1 MPLVSLRRHKWL
13 ALFLMVTVATGGA
26 TLAWLKKK
34 RVYEVEATVYVAPR
48 FAKVLKSDQELEF
61 QSNSQYLQYVEQ
73 QVRNIGRYDI
83 ALEALHQLGAYRT
96 LWQPPGVSEHQAAL
110 RLKRAIAAHAVKN
123 TYLIAVALDGGQA
136 AGLAETLNTFLRVY
150 LEVAK
155 KEDLYAS
162 DERLANLRTRQSEL
176 TQEAEEKARR
186 RAELAEQLSIAT
198 FDEGAQNNPYE
209 RLLQENGVALNA
221 AQRKLAEAQA
231 AFDVYNPAKGPTS
244 KAALDAAVA
253 QIVANDSGLNSLK
266 YHLWAKRGDLL
277 NEISGLSP
285 QHPLRAVAERK
296 LQDLNEDVRV
306 YAENLTNNTRTQ
318 LLEQRRTALR
328 EAQQVEQTLATDL
341 RKTQER
347 ANGFIGSYNEGL
359 ALSQDLK
366 RIRTQLD
373 AVNER
378 IDFLTLEA
386 EAPGFLRLQSMALPP
401 EYPISGPKAMMAV
414 AVAAGLVLGL
424 IAPIGLDLLDRRIK
438 TAAQVHRLLGFA
450 PVVALLDKQ
459 AAENRLVSS
468 NQLRRLML
476 TLSRER
482 RQNGACRIALTA
494 VRAGSGVTDLI
505 LDLAREFALDGLR
518 VIAVEANAL
527 KPDDRYLSSP
537 LAPGLIDLLNGAVD
551 LDQVIVPAQGLLPDR
566 IPVGL
571 ALQCHLPFYDRFPP
585 TLDPLLE
592 RYDVILLDTPPVLL
606 SADTEFLARYA
617 DVMLLLVGAGMTLP
631 GELQRAARL
640 LEKADPRV
648 FGVIV
653 NRLQVY
659 PGGGYYADTVKK
671 YQESEAA
678 ARRLLQAQLDELRS
692 GAEPASNATAASPSP
707 GRRFWR
713 WPKRPPAPPAAS
725 A

>member
-1 MPLVSLRRHKWL
+1 MPLVSLRRRKWL

-26 TLAWLKKK
+26 TLVWFKQKP
-34 RVYEVEATVYVAPR
+34 VYEVEAAIYVAPR

-61 QSNSQYLQYVEQ
+61 QSNTQYLQYVEQ

-83 ALEALHQLGAYRT
+83 ALDALRQLGAYRT
-96 LWQPPGVSEHQAAL
+96 LWQPPGISEHQAAL
-110 RLKRAIAAHAVKN
+110 RLKRALSARPIKN
-123 TYLIAVALDGGQA
+123 TYLIAVTLDGGQA
-136 AGLAETLNTFLRVY
+136 AGLADTLNTFLRVY
-150 LEVAK
+150 LEAAK

-162 DERLANLRTRQSEL
+162 DERLANLRTRQNEL
-176 TQEAEEKARR
+176 VQDAEGKARR
-186 RAELAEQLSIAT
+186 RAELAEQLNIAT

-231 AFDVYNPAKGPTS
+231 AFDVYNPAKGQSS

-296 LQDLNEDVRV
+296 LKDLDEDVRV

-328 EAQQVEQTLATDL
+328 EAQQVEQTLGADL
-341 RKTQER
+341 RKTQEH

-401 EYPISGPKAMMAV
+401 EYPISGPKKMMVV
-414 AVAAGLVLGL
+414 AVIAGIILGL
-424 IAPIGLDLLDRRIK
+424 IVPIGLDLLDRRIK

-459 AAENRLVSS
+459 AAENQPVSN

-494 VRAGSGVTDLI
+494 VRAGSGVTDLL

-518 VIAVEANAL
+518 VIVVEANAL
-527 KPDDRYLSSP
+527 KPDERYLPNP

-551 LDQVIVPAQGLLPDR
+551 LDQVIVPAQDLLPDR

-617 DVMLLLVGAGMTLP
+617 DVMLLLVSAGITAP

-640 LEKADPRV
+640 LEKTDPRV

-659 PGGGYYADTVKK
+659 KGGGYYTEMVKT
-671 YQESEAA
+671 YQESETA
-678 ARRLLQAQLDELRS
+678 ARRLLQAQLDELRT
-692 GAEPASNATAASPSP
+692 GPEPAAAATAAPTSRW
-707 GRRFWR
+707 RRFQFR
-713 WPKRPPAPPAAS
+713 TQRQPTPPAAG